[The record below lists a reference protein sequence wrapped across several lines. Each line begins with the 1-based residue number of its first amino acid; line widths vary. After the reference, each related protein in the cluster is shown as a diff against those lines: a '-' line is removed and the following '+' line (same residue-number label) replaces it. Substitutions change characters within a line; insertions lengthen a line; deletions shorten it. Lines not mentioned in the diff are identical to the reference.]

1 MGMEGQDLSKL
12 RLEKPVGRAGLK
24 RRRKGVWAALIIAAA
39 TIAALALGG
48 VFSPSVEVS
57 ASTVSLAYPS
67 EELTLLNASGYVV
80 AQRKASVAS
89 KTTGRLVWIGV
100 EEGSNV
106 LKGAVI
112 ARLENEDVEAAKAGA
127 VANLVVAERGLD
139 QAKAEQK
146 DASLNFERNRALL
159 AEGIVSKS
167 EYDAGDARHKKA
179 QASVASA
186 KASINAA
193 RAALKAADV
202 SLEYTLIRAP
212 FDAVVLTKNA
222 DIGDIITP
230 LGAAANAK
238 AAVVTI
244 ADMGSLQ
251 VEADVSEANIGKVSL
266 RQPCEIELDALPE
279 ARFKGEVHMIVPTA
293 ERSKASILVKVAF
306 MEKDARILPEMSA
319 KVSFLSREL
328 DDNERAP
335 RLVIDPSA
343 IIADGEKNIVFVIRG
358 DGTVAETEVALG
370 EKMGAAIEVK
380 SGLKA
385 GEKVVLAPS
394 RRLKD
399 KSKIKAL
406 EK

>member
-1 MGMEGQDLSKL
+1 MEGQDLSKL
-12 RLEKPVGRAGLK
+12 KIEKPAGRAGLK
-24 RRRKGVWAALIIAAA
+24 RRRKGVWAAIIIVVAI
-39 TIAALALGG
+39 IAALALSG
-48 VFSPSVEVS
+48 VLSPSVEVK

-67 EELTLLNASGYVV
+67 QEITLLNASGYVV

-100 EEGSNV
+100 EEGSKV
-106 LKGAVI
+106 TKGEVI
-112 ARLENEDVEAAKAGA
+112 ARLENEDVEAAKSEAA
-127 VANLVVAERGLD
+127 ANLGVAERGLD
-139 QAKAEQK
+139 QAKAELK
-146 DASLNFERNRALL
+146 DASLNFDRNKSLL

-167 EYDAGDARHKKA
+167 EYDASEARFRKA
-179 QASVASA
+179 QAAVEGA
-186 KASINAA
+186 KASIKAA
-193 RAALKAADV
+193 QAGLRAADV
-202 SLEYTLIRAP
+202 SVEYTLIRAP

-244 ADMGSLQ
+244 ADMESLQ
-251 VEADVSEANIGKVSL
+251 VEADVSESNIGKVNL

-279 ARFKGEVHMIVPTA
+279 ARFKGAVHMIVPTA
-293 ERSKASILVKVAF
+293 DRSKASVLVKVAF

-328 DDNERAP
+328 NENERAA
-335 RLVIDPSA
+335 RLVVDPSA
-343 IIADGEKNIVFVIRG
+343 IVAVGGRNTVFVIKD

-370 EKMGAAIEVK
+370 EKMGTTVEVK

-385 GEKVVLAPS
+385 GDKAVLAPS
-394 RRLKD
+394 KRLKHG
-399 KSKIKAL
+399 SKIKVL

>member
-1 MGMEGQDLSKL
+1 MEMEGQDLSKL
-12 RLEKPVGRAGLK
+12 KIEKPAGRAGQK
-24 RRRKGVWAALIIAAA
+24 RRRKGVWAAIIIAVAI
-39 TIAALALGG
+39 IAALALSG
-48 VFSPSVEVS
+48 VLSPSVEVK
-57 ASTVSLAYPS
+57 ASNVSLAYPS
-67 EELTLLNASGYVV
+67 QEITLLNASGYVV

-100 EEGSNV
+100 EEGSKV
-106 LKGAVI
+106 TKGEVI
-112 ARLENEDVEAAKAGA
+112 ARLENEDVEAAKSEAA
-127 VANLVVAERGLD
+127 ANLGVAERGLD
-139 QAKAEQK
+139 QAKAELK
-146 DASLNFERNRALL
+146 DASLNFDRNKSLL

-167 EYDAGDARHKKA
+167 EYDASEARFRKA
-179 QASVASA
+179 RAAVEGA
-186 KASINAA
+186 KASIKAA
-193 RAALKAADV
+193 QAGLRAADV
-202 SLEYTLIRAP
+202 SVEYTLIRAP

-244 ADMGSLQ
+244 ADMESLQ
-251 VEADVSEANIGKVSL
+251 VEADVSESNIGKVNL

-279 ARFKGEVHMIVPTA
+279 ARFKGAVHMIVPTA
-293 ERSKASILVKVAF
+293 DRSKASVLVKVAF

-328 DDNERAP
+328 NENERAA
-335 RLVIDPSA
+335 RLVVDPSA
-343 IIADGEKNIVFVIRG
+343 IVAVGGRNTVFVIKD

-370 EKMGAAIEVK
+370 EKMGTTVEVK

-385 GEKVVLAPS
+385 GDKAVLAPS
-394 RRLKD
+394 KRLKHG
-399 KSKIKAL
+399 SKIKVL